1 VTPDELPHNVGLVI
15 TSPPYPNAYEYWLY
29 HKYRMYWLGMDPI
42 EVRQR
47 EIGAR
52 PHYFRKHHQDE
63 SDFERQMRM
72 CFRLLSRVMLP
83 GAKTCFLVGRSI
95 IHGRTIDNVALL
107 QRAAQPYG
115 FGMEGMIGRRI
126 PMHRKT
132 FNPAHGKI
140 GQEHIL
146 VFSLRGQT

>member
-1 VTPDELPHNVGLVI
+1 
-15 TSPPYPNAYEYWLY
+15 
-29 HKYRMYWLGMDPI
+29 MYWLGMDPI

-52 PHYFRKHHQDE
+52 PHYFRKQRQDE
-63 SDFERQMRM
+63 SDFERQMSI

-83 GAKTCFLVGRSI
+83 GAKACFLVGRSI

-115 FGMEGMIGRRI
+115 FVTEGVISRRI
-126 PMHRKT
+126 PVHRKT
-132 FNPAHGKI
+132 FNPLHGKI
-140 GQEHIL
+140 SQEHIL
-146 VFSLRGQT
+146 VFSLQTQT